1 MINLV
6 PRKEIPLSLTL
17 TTTAVAVALTLIA
30 GATIFG
36 ILGYDPLAALYQ
48 FFIAPVSRGYQVADL
63 FVKACP
69 LIIIA
74 SGLVFSYR
82 ANVWNIGAEGQMILG
97 AMFSGYVALY
107 WGGMPAP
114 LLLPAMILAGV
125 LGGLAWAALYQFFIA
140 PVSRGYQVADLFVK
154 ACPLIIIASGLVFSY
169 RANVWNIGAEGQ
181 MILGAMFSGYVALYW
196 GGMPAPLLLPA
207 MILAGVLGGLAW
219 AMIPAILK
227 TRFNTNEILVSLM
240 LTYVAV
246 LFIDWTVRGPWR
258 DPMSFGFPL
267 TPMYPDAGMIAR
279 VDLPGIGRLAQLHW
293 GVLGALVLSV
303 AAWFILRRTMVGF
316 QVQVMGDA
324 PRAGRFAGFSPAL
337 VTVLVL
343 GISGGAAGLAGMVE
357 VSANIGQLQPNISFG
372 YGFTAIIVAFLS
384 RLNPLGVIVARLVV
398 ALAEMGGDAAQIA
411 MGIPKVVT
419 GVFKGILLFMLLAGE
434 TFNRF
439 HVEFRLPGTAAR
451 AAATAATKESGSV

>member
-1 MINLV
+1 MIALT
-6 PRKEIPLSLTL
+6 PRKSIPLSLTL
-17 TTTAVAVALTLIA
+17 LTPVVAVTLTLVI
-30 GATIFG
+30 GAMIFAV
-36 ILGYDPLAALYQ
+36 LGYDPLAALYQ
-48 FFIAPVSRGYQVADL
+48 FFIAPVSRPDQIADL

-74 SGLVFSYR
+74 CGLVFAFR

-97 AMFSGYVALY
+97 ALFAGHVALTY
-107 WGGMPAP
+107 PELPMLAMMP
-114 LLLPAMILAGV
+114 LMILAGMC
-125 LGGLAWAALYQFFIA
+125 GGI
-140 PVSRGYQVADLFVK
+140 V
-154 ACPLIIIASGLVFSY
+154 
-169 RANVWNIGAEGQ
+169 
-181 MILGAMFSGYVALYW
+181 
-196 GGMPAPLLLPA
+196 
-207 MILAGVLGGLAW
+207 W
-219 AMIPAILK
+219 AMIPALLK

-246 LFIDWTVRGPWR
+246 LLIDWTVRGPWR

-343 GISGGAAGLAGMVE
+343 GISGAAAGLAGMVE

-372 YGFTAIIVAFLS
+372 YGFTAIIVAFLA
-384 RLNPLGVIVARLVV
+384 RLNPLGVIVAGLVV

>member
-30 GATIFG
+30 GAAIFG
-36 ILGYDPLAALYQ
+36 VLGYDPLAALYQ

-125 LGGLAWAALYQFFIA
+125 LGG
-140 PVSRGYQVADLFVK
+140 V
-154 ACPLIIIASGLVFSY
+154 
-169 RANVWNIGAEGQ
+169 
-181 MILGAMFSGYVALYW
+181 
-196 GGMPAPLLLPA
+196 
-207 MILAGVLGGLAW
+207 AW

-372 YGFTAIIVAFLS
+372 YGFTAIIVAFLA
-384 RLNPLGVIVARLVV
+384 RLNPLGVIVAGLVV